1 MLTIN
6 QELQHG
12 QYRITKQ
19 FGQGKTVSFYEAYD
33 RKLEKHI
40 LLKKILVKLE
50 KETTSAQQE
59 AQKNAFDSEAKFLTE
74 IKHDGFLQVFDY
86 FSDTD
91 SQYLVMESV
100 DGKNIGDII
109 KKGENLVALADIV
122 DWGEQMLDALDYLH
136 KKTPPVIYF
145 NVKPPNVHLTSRGK
159 IKLLATGIAAR
170 NNGAANIT
178 KQAFD
183 AESLN
188 YSPLELIWEKL
199 DSASQRAI
207 LNGYD
212 EKSQQI
218 LMQPPD
224 VRSDIYSLGATL
236 YHLLTG
242 KIPIDA
248 LERSIAVL
256 EGKLDPL
263 LAPNEVD
270 ANISAE
276 ISEVLMKALKL
287 RRENRFESALEM
299 GQELEK
305 AYFQLKER
313 RTRELRN
320 EVPATPGVAFVKPK
334 PTLQSVKPKPTL
346 PEVQNVSQETPQIK
360 SEESEQLELMRQK
373 LCEAEAQRLAAEK
386 RAAKAEKLLL
396 EKENQFANEIE
407 DSEIIEFPE
416 NSVQLSETPK
426 VANEISEEDI
436 WQEAFDEDSNSKEI
450 LFEEVI
456 ADAPQK
462 HSSDEFENLFAQPQ
476 KNNKFMKR
484 IAAVALGIIVLG
496 GGVLGVLRFLPSA
509 SAEQNQA
516 TANQTVSVPEPN
528 AEPQPRVET
537 VPTTEPET
545 TPEMSE
551 AQTSG
556 TTLETKQNFTETPLE
571 VAPFKEK
578 PAVPQIATA
587 KTPSP
592 PKPAVTENDKKKVT
606 VDDLINDTPKKKV
619 TVDDLIN
626 DN

>member
-6 QELQHG
+6 QELQQG

-50 KETTSAQQE
+50 KETISAQQE
-59 AQKNAFDSEAKFLTE
+59 AQKRGFDAEANFLTE

-86 FSDTD
+86 FSDAD
-91 SQYLVMESV
+91 SHYLVMESV
-100 DGKNIGDII
+100 DGKNIGELI
-109 KKGENLVALADIV
+109 KKGETPVALVDIV
-122 DWGEQMLDALDYLH
+122 DWGEQILDSLDYLH

-170 NNGAANIT
+170 NTGGANIT

-218 LMQPPD
+218 LMQQPD

-242 KIPIDA
+242 KVPVDA
-248 LERSIAVL
+248 LERSITVL
-256 EGKLDPL
+256 EGKTDPL
-263 LAPNEVD
+263 LAPNEID
-270 ANISAE
+270 SNISIE
-276 ISEVLMKALKL
+276 ISDVLMKALKI
-287 RRENRFESALEM
+287 RRENRFDSALEM
-299 GQELEK
+299 GVELEK

-313 RTRELRN
+313 KTLELRN
-320 EVPATPGVAFVKPK
+320 EVPAAPGAVFVKPK
-334 PTLQSVKPKPTL
+334 PTLQPTKTNL
-346 PEVQNVSQETPQIK
+346 PLQNVQIISQDIPQIRSED
-360 SEESEQLELMRQK
+360 SEELESMRQK
-373 LCEAEAQRLAAEK
+373 LREAEDQRLAAER
-386 RAAKAEKLLL
+386 RAAEAERLLL
-396 EKENQFANEIE
+396 EKEIQIADEFENV
-407 DSEIIEFPE
+407 EIIEFPE
-416 NSVQLSETPK
+416 TSVQFSAMPEIES
-426 VANEISEEDI
+426 EISEEEV
-436 WQEAFDEDSNSKEI
+436 WQEAFAENPDIEEI

-456 ADAPQK
+456 SDKTRAN
-462 HSSDEFENLFAQPQ
+462 SSHDFENMFAQPQ

-484 IAAVALGIIVLG
+484 IAAVAFGIIVFG
-496 GGVLGVLRFLPSA
+496 GGVFGVLRYLPAA

-516 TANQTVSVPEPN
+516 VTNQTVSTTEPK
-528 AEPQPRVET
+528 AEPQPNAET
-537 VPTTEPET
+537 VPIVEPEAK
-545 TPEMSE
+545 PEMSE

-556 TTLETKQNFTETPLE
+556 TTLETKQNFTETTTDQ
-571 VAPFKEK
+571 VKEK
-578 PAVPQIATA
+578 PVVPQIATA
-587 KTPSP
+587 KTPTA
-592 PKPAVTENDKKKVT
+592 PKTAVKETDKKKVT
-606 VDDLINDTPKKKV
+606 VDDLINDTPKKKI

-626 DN
+626 EN